1 MEIREATAE
10 DAGFLLDMLVEACN
24 WNGEQRATRR
34 DVEADPHLRHYVS
47 GWPRM
52 QDFGVV
58 AVDDEGAPVGG
69 AWARTFSPR
78 DPGYGYVAADVP
90 EISMAVVASW
100 RGRGVGRR
108 LLQALVDA
116 AREQGWR
123 ALSLSVEDGNRA
135 AQLYRAAGFT
145 AVGRNG
151 SSDTML
157 LNLHMP

>member
-10 DAGFLLDMLVEACN
+10 DTGFLLDMLVEACN
-24 WNGEQRATRR
+24 WNGQQRATRY
-34 DVEADPHLRHYVS
+34 DVELDPHLRRYLS

-52 QDFGVV
+52 QDIGVV
-58 AVDDEGAPVGG
+58 AAVDAWAVGG
-69 AWARTFSPR
+69 AWARTFSAR

-100 RGRGVGRR
+100 RGRGIGRR

-123 ALSLSVEDGNRA
+123 ALSLSVEDGNPA
-135 AQLYRAAGFT
+135 VQLYRAAGFT
-145 AVGRNG
+145 TVGRNG

-157 LNLHMP
+157 LDLRTL